1 MEPPSVSTP
10 STESRCN
17 RCQAPIP
24 VDAPVPFCPPC
35 IAAGALR
42 QGPGDSDEDN
52 SSGPNWQAIGLG
64 IGVLGILVVLIFQ
77 SIKMDA
83 AAKTTTATNAPSQTN
98 PPTVPNPSTP

>member
-17 RCQAPIP
+17 RCQTPIP

-42 QGPGDSDEDN
+42 QGPGSPGEDN
-52 SSGPNWQAIGLG
+52 SSGPNWPAIGLA
-64 IGVLGILVVLIFQ
+64 LGILGVLAVLIVQ
-77 SIKMDA
+77 SARQDA
-83 AAKTTTATNAPSQTN
+83 ATQSTTATNSPSQTN
-98 PPTVPNPSTP
+98 PPPSPKPSTP